1 MLQGD
6 MIYSLSC
13 WPRNH
18 PAAGESKP
26 SNALACVD
34 INRNSTPFRRLELK
48 RITKIALW
56 SGSVLLALWVV
67 SGAVVA
73 YLVVM
78 PKSRSFNDI
87 AELEGHPVEAVTFEA
102 RDGNQVSGW
111 YVPMESKRALV
122 YAHGIGS
129 DRRQH
134 QSNMKFYLARGFAA
148 LSIDLRGHG
157 KSEPDMVSMGW
168 FERNDVLGAVDFLKR
183 KGYEDIGLNGIS
195 LGAATIIYAFQD
207 KPEVDF
213 TILESPYETI
223 DSALDNRLRMVG
235 APVWIAYSFRKFSP
249 LFLGVGPEELRPL
262 DWMREAHV
270 PTLLL
275 AGDNEAEIPVHETE
289 SLFAACAASIKR
301 MHLFPGATHK
311 HRLVRH
317 HPEEY
322 SRVVDEFLKQ
332 VYPAP
337 APESADLASARTTGE
352 AEHAAAL

>member
-1 MLQGD
+1 M
-6 MIYSLSC
+6 
-13 WPRNH
+13 
-18 PAAGESKP
+18 
-26 SNALACVD
+26 
-34 INRNSTPFRRLELK
+34 K

-56 SGSVLLALWVV
+56 SGGTLLALWVV
-67 SGAVVA
+67 LGAVVA

-78 PKSRSFNDI
+78 PKSRSFDDI
-87 AELEGHPVEAVTFEA
+87 AEFEGRPVEAVTFEA
-102 RDGNQVSGW
+102 RDGIQVSGW
-111 YVPMESKRALV
+111 YVPLESKRAMV

-134 QSNMKFYLARGFAA
+134 QSNMKFYLDRGFAA

-157 KSEPDMVSMGW
+157 KSEPDTVTMGW
-168 FERNDVLGAVDFLKR
+168 FERNDVLGAVDFLKS

-207 KPEVDF
+207 KPDVDF

-249 LFLGVGPEELRPL
+249 LFIGVGPEELRPL

-289 SLFAACAASIKR
+289 GLFAACAASIKQ

-322 SRVVDEFLKQ
+322 TQVVDEFLGR

-337 APESADLASARTTGE
+337 AAVESTGLASARATGE